1 MNNHI
6 DSARKSGH
14 LVVGKYMTIDTEEAI
29 RRAGKRAEQT
39 GRDVSPTVAR
49 ELHAAVSD
57 VFARLIEN
65 DDLDAAELWDNNG
78 ERPVLVGR
86 KELGGT
92 WQVADP
98 RAWQRFL
105 AKREEE

>member
-1 MNNHI
+1 
-6 DSARKSGH
+6 
-14 LVVGKYMTIDTEEAI
+14 
-29 RRAGKRAEQT
+29 
-39 GRDVSPTVAR
+39 
-49 ELHAAVSD
+49 VSD